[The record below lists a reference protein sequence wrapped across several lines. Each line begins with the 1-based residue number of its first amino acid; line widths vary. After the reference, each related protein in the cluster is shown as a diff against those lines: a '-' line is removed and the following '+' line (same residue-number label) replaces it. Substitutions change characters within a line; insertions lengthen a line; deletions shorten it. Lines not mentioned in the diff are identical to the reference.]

1 MQAEKC
7 LELKIDGA
15 AMDESAFQRLAE
27 SQQAVGT
34 SLETDFDSGAVT
46 HIAWFELTDDEQ
58 LQRAQLAAAALLSGA
73 KSSQVQL
80 KALGDDWET
89 AWQQNWHA
97 MPVGEHLCVRP
108 SFCDPL
114 EGDYIDIVLDP
125 GMAFGTGQHA
135 TTRLC
140 MEAIERFCSKKEGEE
155 KPPESMLDMGAG
167 SGLLAIAA
175 GKLGAKGIVAIDN
188 DPISVEASRVN
199 AGINGVEMESLLDD
213 TPPEQLFDLVVANI
227 LAGPLIEMAPK
238 LAKCVGRHLV
248 LSGLLR
254 EQVESVSQAYVDAG
268 MQVVRTDTMEEWA
281 SVELKPG
288 L

>member
-1 MQAEKC
+1 MQAQKC

-15 AMDESAFQRLAE
+15 AMDESAFQQLAE
-27 SQQAVGT
+27 SQQAMGT
-34 SLETDFDSGAVT
+34 SLETDFDSGAET
-46 HIAWFELTDDEQ
+46 HIAWFELTDDDEQ
-58 LQRAQLAAAALLSGA
+58 LQRAELAAAALLSGA

-80 KALGDDWET
+80 KVLGDDWET
-89 AWQQNWHA
+89 AWQQSWHA
-97 MPVGEHLCVRP
+97 MAVGEHLCVRP
-108 SFCDPL
+108 SFCNPL
-114 EGDYIDIVLDP
+114 DGDYIDIVLDP

-135 TTRLC
+135 TTQLC
-140 MEAIERFCSKKEGEE
+140 LEAIERICE
-155 KPPESMLDMGAG
+155 KSVPESMLDMGAG

-175 GKLGAKGIVAIDN
+175 GKLGTKGIVAIDN

-199 AGINGVEMESLLDD
+199 AEINGVKLESLLDD

-254 EQVESVSQAYVDAG
+254 EQVERVSRAYVDAG
-268 MQVVRTDTMEEWA
+268 MQVVRSDVMEEWA
-281 SVELKPG
+281 SVELKPV

>member
-1 MQAEKC
+1 MQAQKC
-7 LELKIDGA
+7 LELKIDGV
-15 AMDESAFQRLAE
+15 AMDEGVFQRLAE
-27 SQQAVGT
+27 SQQAIGR
-34 SLETDFDSGAVT
+34 SLETDFDSGAET
-46 HIAWFELTDDEQ
+46 HVAWFELTDDEQ
-58 LQRAQLAAAALLSGA
+58 LQRAQLSAAALLSGA

-89 AWQQNWHA
+89 AWQKNWHA
-97 MPVGEHLCVRP
+97 MPVGERLCVRP

-140 MEAIERFCSKKEGEE
+140 LEAIERFCEE
-155 KPPESMLDMGAG
+155 KAPESMLDMGAG

-199 AGINGVEMESLLDD
+199 ADINGVELESLLDER
-213 TPPEQLFDLVVANI
+213 PPEQLFDLVVANI
-227 LAGPLIEMAPK
+227 LAGPLIEMAPQ

-254 EQVESVSQAYVDAG
+254 EQVASVGRAYVNAG
-268 MQVVRTDTMEEWA
+268 MRLVRSDVEEEWA
-281 SVELKPG
+281 SVELRP
-288 L
+288 